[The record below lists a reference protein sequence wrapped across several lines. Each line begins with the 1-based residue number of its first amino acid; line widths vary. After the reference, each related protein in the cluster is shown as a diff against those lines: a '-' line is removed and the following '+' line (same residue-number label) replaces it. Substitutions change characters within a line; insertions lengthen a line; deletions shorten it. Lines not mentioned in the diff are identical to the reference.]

1 MSPDNIVFQ
10 YRVDFKAP
18 DDLSNQTGKKF
29 YLMNQHR
36 ENLPLFLFDGT
47 VLAQLIDWGHSKIH
61 RAPQSTLAVAA
72 CSTTGHTRPPA
83 CKNKGVNSSILQL
96 TMVQLRNTF

>member
-47 VLAQLIDWGHSKIH
+47 VLFTIQKLSKVSLCLSLIIIPWSFSLIYQNSK
-61 RAPQSTLAVAA
+61 L
-72 CSTTGHTRPPA
+72 
-83 CKNKGVNSSILQL
+83 ILFL
-96 TMVQLRNTF
+96 YWPF